1 MAFPIENLLS
11 PNLTNML
18 ITLVIPFLIIFAVL
32 LFALK
37 KTRVL
42 GDNSLV
48 YVVIS
53 LGLTIMIYA
62 INPGNVFQ
70 FLASYLFQIGVAG
83 TIIALGGVVVF
94 LFLGLIRKSASIA
107 ESLKSSEQKLTDLRK
122 NEEKL
127 LKQIHGGIIFGTSTG
142 AKMEKLKQLKD
153 TEDEIKRLELYLR
166 AKRRI

>member
-11 PNLTNML
+11 PNLTNMM
-18 ITLVIPFLIIFAVL
+18 ITLVIPFLIIFTVL

-42 GDNSLV
+42 GDSNSV
-48 YVVIS
+48 YVIIS
-53 LGLTIMIYA
+53 LGLTVMIYA
-62 INPGNVFQ
+62 VNPGNVFQ

-83 TIIALGGVVVF
+83 TIIALGGVVIF
-94 LFLGLIRKSASIA
+94 LFLALIRKSASIA
-107 ESLKSSEQKLTDLRK
+107 ESLKSGEQKLTDLRK
-122 NEEKL
+122 NEERL
-127 LKQIHGGIIFGTSTG
+127 LKQIHGGAIFGPSTG
-142 AKMEKLKQLKD
+142 TKMEKLKQLKD